1 VIVAATGEPG
11 NVQGEGLG
19 DGDADALEESGARGD
34 TGRKKKVHFCA
45 GMDVDLL
52 KAVVNEEPFAA
63 THGAVTAAWV
73 TVASNL
79 NKIWDLDEASGVTGP
94 MCQKQF
100 KVLVDVFRKEELDA
114 LRASGTDKEYSER
127 EQLLTDLM
135 EEAEDERREC
145 HDKKLE
151 DIEKCEINRN
161 IVREAALACLSD
173 KVSDAPSEASS
184 DQEPPKKESG
194 NSSDLVDAI
203 TGITAAIAPAASDAE
218 LKKQKLELEES
229 KLAFEREKF
238 LAKLE
243 DDRKEKL
250 FEQEE
255 RRKEREDCNAHNKQM
270 MEMFQLLAKRI

>member
-1 VIVAATGEPG
+1 
-11 NVQGEGLG
+11 
-19 DGDADALEESGARGD
+19 
-34 TGRKKKVHFCA
+34 
-45 GMDVDLL
+45 M
-52 KAVVNEEPFAA
+52 
-63 THGAVTAAWV
+63 V

-94 MCQKQF
+94 MCQKRF

-135 EEAEDERREC
+135 EEAEDERRERC
-145 HDKKLE
+145 DKKLE
-151 DIEKCEINRN
+151 DIEKHEINGN
-161 IVREAALACLSD
+161 IVCEAALARLSD

-184 DQEPPKKESG
+184 DQEPPKKQKYSRRESG
-194 NSSDLVDAI
+194 NSSNLVDAI
-203 TGITAAIAPAASDAE
+203 MGITAAIAPAASGAE

-250 FEQEE
+250 FEQQE
-255 RRKEREDCNAHNKQM
+255 RRKEREDRNAHNKQM
-270 MEMFQLLAKRI
+270 MEMFQLLAKHI